1 MFKDRAEV
9 IKSKCSRLS
18 EHKRKTSEQGIE
30 SQEKIKIKF
39 FIRIIQNE
47 KSDVLIEKLEN

>member
-9 IKSKCSRLS
+9 IESKCSRLS
-18 EHKRKTSEQGIE
+18 EHKEKPKTSEQGIE

-47 KSDVLIEKLEN
+47 KSMF